1 MDIPI
6 LRQRQEIL
14 IKNEQYAKERCFYCG
29 AELKECEK
37 NNAEDY
43 GLHYETAGKACCNSC
58 NALVTNTNR
67 YLSLTINNNDTPK
80 ENYIMMAINNL
91 QSILDTIKAEKQ

>member
-14 IKNEQYAKERCFYCG
+14 IKNEQYAKERCF
-29 AELKECEK
+29 
-37 NNAEDY
+37 
-43 GLHYETAGKACCNSC
+43 
-58 NALVTNTNR
+58 
-67 YLSLTINNNDTPK
+67 LSLAINNNDTPK